1 MAAVFL
7 AAYGLV
13 SLSLTN
19 AKDDT
24 TELKLWWLTL
34 GVPSAVAMFALILHG
49 CDSFMRAI
57 EVVVVL
63 RFPLWVQHTRFK
75 VFTLD
80 TFYETMVFGVGIA
93 VAAHYFAVRLSAS
106 TWRCMKAREERR
118 ASSVAKTEGSS
129 YRVDDASVER
139 VSRSSA

>member
-1 MAAVFL
+1 MYIYIHKITARGRDAPRDAREGL
-7 AAYGLV
+7 A
-13 SLSLTN
+13 
-19 AKDDT
+19 
-24 TELKLWWLTL
+24 
-34 GVPSAVAMFALILHG
+34 P
-49 CDSFMRAI
+49 
-57 EVVVVL
+57 VVVL

-80 TFYETMVFGVGIA
+80 TFYETMVFGGGIA

>member
-1 MAAVFL
+1 MQPTRIGSATGATQR
-7 AAYGLV
+7 A
-13 SLSLTN
+13 
-19 AKDDT
+19 
-24 TELKLWWLTL
+24 
-34 GVPSAVAMFALILHG
+34 VPSTAA
-49 CDSFMRAI
+49 DSFMRAI

-93 VAAHYFAVRLSAS
+93 VAAHHFAVRISAS